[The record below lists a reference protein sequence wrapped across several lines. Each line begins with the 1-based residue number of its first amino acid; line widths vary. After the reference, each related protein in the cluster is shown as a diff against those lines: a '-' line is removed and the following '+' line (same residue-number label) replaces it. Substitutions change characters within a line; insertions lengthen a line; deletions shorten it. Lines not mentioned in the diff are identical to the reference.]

1 MQSKKIRPYTLN
13 EKLTGSKDKRGR
25 EPFKQFPVIFSSAR
39 VWTRKKCNNKN
50 SYNFGTIIPKEHFQ
64 FCHKKILN

>member
-1 MQSKKIRPYTLN
+1 MHSKKIKPHTLN

-39 VWTRKKCNNKN
+39 V
-50 SYNFGTIIPKEHFQ
+50 
-64 FCHKKILN
+64 